1 MRVGVKLMRTDK
13 KAGLGWP
20 KGDALTE
27 PSSKHFWGKVSLEE
41 RHLLNLT
48 TSAHCLKILS
58 DTLVCS
64 WHGPNSL
71 TWPPRSCMV
80 WPLHLSFST
89 LPPYHR
95 LLWLISFNMATCSIF
110 PQGLCNKM
118 FPLPQIGSPPIFFFF
133 FLACPTWSSGHS
145 LKNHVLQWHCPTP
158 QICAPFRGIDSPLHS
173 LCAHPYML
181 LWNRLSTSIPQDSL
195 SPTVV
200 WPTAYLTASHACLW
214 TWKDI
219 EEL

>member
-133 FLACPTWSSGHS
+133 LACPTWSSGHS

-158 QICAPFRGIDSPLHS
+158 QICAPFRGIDSHCTHSVPTLTCCFGIDYLPVFPKTLWVPQLYDQLPTWQLHM
-173 LCAHPYML
+173 H
-181 LWNRLSTSIPQDSL
+181 
-195 SPTVV
+195 
-200 WPTAYLTASHACLW
+200 AYEHEKT
-214 TWKDI
+214 
-219 EEL
+219 